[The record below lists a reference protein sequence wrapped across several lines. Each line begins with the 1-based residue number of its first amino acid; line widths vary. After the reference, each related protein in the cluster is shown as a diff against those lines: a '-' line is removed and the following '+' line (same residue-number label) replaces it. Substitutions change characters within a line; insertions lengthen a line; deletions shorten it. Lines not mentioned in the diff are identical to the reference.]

1 MKRATI
7 SILAA
12 LLLAGCA
19 AVEPEAVNVRFDIG
33 GVQSGPLTKAASVSA
48 AITETLN
55 YGTPTVTLTSKTN
68 PARVLTIPTGQDVS
82 VPADT
87 YTATLDYRPASLG
100 ACALGNVYAS
110 PTYAVEE
117 DVRVIPDKDRYTLTA
132 HFTCFAIAIDHGDVA
147 AYSLGGGSTWAGFN
161 HYEAAT
167 GYEVRYIAP
176 EGSGVTTLRA
186 FASDPATHDDR
197 DYGIGWGG
205 STAEVTLETAKWYL
219 FPSQG
224 VDLAWGVF
232 GLSFGSFHEGFAGY

>member
-87 YTATLDYRPASLG
+87 YTATIDYRPASLG

-132 HFTCFAIAIDHGDVA
+132 HFTCFAIAIDHTDAAGYGIKDGDTFPVLE
-147 AYSLGGGSTWAGFN
+147 YAGT
-161 HYEAAT
+161 T
-167 GYEVRYIAP
+167 GYEVRYIKP

-186 FASDPATHDDR
+186 YASDPTSRDDR
-197 DYGIGWGG
+197 DYTLGWGG
-205 STAEVTLETAKWYL
+205 TSAEVTLEAAKWYL
-219 FPSQG
+219 FPTQA
-224 VDLAWGVF
+224 VEQAWGTF
-232 GLSFGSFHEGFAGY
+232 GLSFGSFREGFGGY